1 MKRISRFLGVFLCL
15 ALVITGSAFAANETT
30 IDVSNANDGYFT
42 VEYNDS
48 ENVKMKVGV
57 TFNGETVYYNYTPN
71 TKSAYAFDKGNGNYN
86 ITLYRNNSDTSYN
99 TVSSASAYV
108 QLENSL
114 APYLV
119 STAEVT
125 FSAEDSVG
133 KKAAEL
139 CKNKATDEE
148 KVLALHNYIS
158 KNFKYNYIFANAVMK
173 GKIKNYT
180 PNTNEILTERRG
192 VCYDFSSLFAAMCRS
207 QGIPCAISKG
217 YLNGAYHAW
226 NMVYVNDNWV
236 AVDLTNSVR
245 AKLKAVKPFSECT
258 VMLDASYTGYAF

>member
-15 ALVITGSAFAANETT
+15 VMVITGNVFAANETT
-30 IDVSNANDGYFT
+30 IDVSNANDGYFS

-48 ENVKMKVGV
+48 EDVKMKVGV
-57 TFNGETVYYNYTPN
+57 TFDGETVYYNYTPN
-71 TKSAYAFDKGNGNYN
+71 TKSAYSFVKGNGNYI
-86 ITLYRNNSDTSYN
+86 ITLYRNLYGTSYE
-99 TVSSASAYV
+99 TVTSASVYV
-108 QLENSL
+108 QLENAL

-139 CKNKATDEE
+139 CKNEETDEE

-158 KNFKYNYIFANAVMK
+158 KNYKYNYIFANAVMK
-173 GKIKNYT
+173 GEIKNYT
-180 PNTNEILTERRG
+180 PNTNEILDGNRG
-192 VCYDFSSLFAAMCRS
+192 VCYDFSALFAAMCRS
-207 QGIPCAISKG
+207 QGIPCAVAKG

-226 NMVYVNDNWV
+226 NMVYLNDSWV
-236 AVDLTNSVR
+236 AIDLTNSVR
-245 AKLKAVKPFSECT
+245 TKLKAVPTFSECT
-258 VMLDASYTGYAF
+258 VLLDSSYTNYTF